1 MLHKFCLAKYVQ
13 TDYPGICQFVQIT
26 RNSTKPYEATIKQ
39 RMVQDDLL
47 PTAWIKRQIVCV
59 NRHYCI
65 FKSGFGLTLELA
77 LCRLNDATTDKTSR
91 DSMSNLVWV
100 FVACELKLRLP
111 GIAVDI

>member
-47 PTAWIKRQIVCV
+47 PTA
-59 NRHYCI
+59 
-65 FKSGFGLTLELA
+65 
-77 LCRLNDATTDKTSR
+77 
-91 DSMSNLVWV
+91 
-100 FVACELKLRLP
+100 
-111 GIAVDI
+111 